1 MRNRNRRMTAALL
14 TVLLLLL
21 SGCMDSLKGSKVVL
35 TTGFEKN
42 EVFRIEDM
50 SCTLPEA
57 MVYLV
62 NTKNRYESVYGRE
75 IWNVSLDGVTLEE
88 NIKETVL
95 AQLAQ
100 QKTMNLLAR
109 QNGVALS
116 EEEEARAMQAAE
128 TYFQSLSEEEKSA
141 LQITVKDVEELYRE
155 YALARKVYQYIIK
168 DINPEI
174 SDDEARTITVQY
186 IYFRTCVLDGTGR
199 KIEYSE
205 EEKQEILRKAE
216 EVRFQLKN
224 EEADFEELILK
235 YSDSEEGTCS
245 FGKGE
250 KDQAFEDAAFNL
262 ETDEISDIVETPEGY
277 YLIKCISTFNRT
289 ETDANKVK
297 IVEKRREE
305 VFGQEY
311 EDFVAALTRNLNEDL
326 WQSVSLAGTENI
338 TTSDFFDVFDKY
350 FDGIL

>member
-1 MRNRNRRMTAALL
+1 MAAALL

-57 MVYLV
+57 MVYLI

-109 QNGVALS
+109 QNGVTLS

-128 TYFQSLSEEEKSA
+128 TYFQSLSEEEKST

-186 IYFRTCVLDGTGR
+186 IYFRTCILDGTGR

>member
-1 MRNRNRRMTAALL
+1 MAAALL

-57 MVYLV
+57 MVYLI

-116 EEEEARAMQAAE
+116 EEEEARVMQAAE

-186 IYFRTCVLDGTGR
+186 IYFRTCILDGTGK

-205 EEKQEILRKAE
+205 EEKQEVLRKAE

-262 ETDEISDIVETPEGY
+262 ETDEISDIVETPDGY

>member
-1 MRNRNRRMTAALL
+1 MRNRNRRMAAALL

-57 MVYLV
+57 MVYLI

-116 EEEEARAMQAAE
+116 EEEEARVMQAAE

-186 IYFRTCVLDGTGR
+186 IYFRTCILDGTGK

>member
-1 MRNRNRRMTAALL
+1 MRNRNRRMAAALL

-57 MVYLV
+57 MVYLI
-62 NTKNRYESVYGRE
+62 NIKNRYESVYGRE

-116 EEEEARAMQAAE
+116 EEEEARVMQAAE

-186 IYFRTCVLDGTGR
+186 IYFRTCILDGTGK

-262 ETDEISDIVETPEGY
+262 ETDEISDIVETPDGY

-338 TTSDFFDVFDKY
+338 TTSDFFDVFNKY

>member
-1 MRNRNRRMTAALL
+1 MAAALL

-109 QNGVALS
+109 QNGVVLS
-116 EEEEARAMQAAE
+116 EEEEARVMQAAE

-186 IYFRTCVLDGTGR
+186 IYFRTCILDGTGK

-262 ETDEISDIVETPEGY
+262 ETDEISDIVETPDGY

>member
-1 MRNRNRRMTAALL
+1 MRNRNRRMAAALL

-57 MVYLV
+57 MVYLI

-116 EEEEARAMQAAE
+116 EEEEARVMQAAE

-186 IYFRTCVLDGTGR
+186 IYFRTCILDGTGK

-262 ETDEISDIVETPEGY
+262 ETDEISDIVETPDGY

-338 TTSDFFDVFDKY
+338 TTSDFFDVFNKF

>member
-1 MRNRNRRMTAALL
+1 MRNRNRRMAAALL

-57 MVYLV
+57 MVYLI

-116 EEEEARAMQAAE
+116 EEEEARVMQAAE

-155 YALARKVYQYIIK
+155 YALARNVYQYIIK

-186 IYFRTCVLDGTGR
+186 IYFRTCVLDGTGK

-224 EEADFEELILK
+224 EEADLEELILK

-262 ETDEISDIVETPEGY
+262 ETDEISDIVETPDGY

>member
-1 MRNRNRRMTAALL
+1 MRNRNRRMAAALL

-57 MVYLV
+57 MVYLI

-116 EEEEARAMQAAE
+116 EEEEARVMQAAE
-128 TYFQSLSEEEKSA
+128 TYFQSLSEEEKGA

-186 IYFRTCVLDGTGR
+186 IYFRTCILDGTGK

-262 ETDEISDIVETPEGY
+262 ETDEISDIVETPDGY

-338 TTSDFFDVFDKY
+338 TTSDFFDVFNKY

>member
-1 MRNRNRRMTAALL
+1 MAAALL

-50 SCTLPEA
+50 SCTLSEA
-57 MVYLV
+57 MVYLI

-116 EEEEARAMQAAE
+116 EEEEARVMQAAE

-186 IYFRTCVLDGTGR
+186 IYFRTCVLDGTGK

-262 ETDEISDIVETPEGY
+262 ETDEISDIVETPDGY